1 MLLSPLGPRG
11 KLRPEWEFDTE
22 LRAHSL
28 AAGPGPVCGL
38 WPLLAAA
45 LLSSP
50 PHPPPPSFSLLTALV
65 AISKD
70 TWPNCQDWA
79 RRHSQE
85 RASRALEQRKFRLVA
100 GPARPLGNTGSESD
114 SYSSGLFPKG
124 FRSGGGNDGS
134 ASRRHPN
141 VFCLLPVQTTL
152 GFDCLYF
159 FF

>member
-50 PHPPPPSFSLLTALV
+50 PPPPTPQLQSAHSAGGYL
-65 AISKD
+65 
-70 TWPNCQDWA
+70 Q
-79 RRHSQE
+79 RHL
-85 RASRALEQRKFRLVA
+85 AKL
-100 GPARPLGNTGSESD
+100 
-114 SYSSGLFPKG
+114 SGLGPKALPG
-124 FRSGGGNDGS
+124 KGKQGIGAEKVPPGS
-134 ASRRHPN
+134 WTGQAPRKYR
-141 VFCLLPVQTTL
+141 V
-152 GFDCLYF
+152 
-159 FF
+159 